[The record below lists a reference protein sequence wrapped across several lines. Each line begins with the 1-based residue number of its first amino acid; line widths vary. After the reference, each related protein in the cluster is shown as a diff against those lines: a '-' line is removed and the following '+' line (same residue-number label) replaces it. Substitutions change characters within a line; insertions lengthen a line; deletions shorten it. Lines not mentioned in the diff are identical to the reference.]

1 MLTKCPRFQ
10 NLNLSWSGTEQR
22 SGAML
27 GREDVASVSPMGLL
41 SSSGGEE
48 ECEDTESDSN

>member
-1 MLTKCPRFQ
+1 
-10 NLNLSWSGTEQR
+10 
-22 SGAML
+22 ML
-27 GREDVASVSPMGLL
+27 GREDVASITQIGLS

>member
-1 MLTKCPRFQ
+1 MPICFQ

-27 GREDVASVSPMGLL
+27 GREDVAPVTPMGLL